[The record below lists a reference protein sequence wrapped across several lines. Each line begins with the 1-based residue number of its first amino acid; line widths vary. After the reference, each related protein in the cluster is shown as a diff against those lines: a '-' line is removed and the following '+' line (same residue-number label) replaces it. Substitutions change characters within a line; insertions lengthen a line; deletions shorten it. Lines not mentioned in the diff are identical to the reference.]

1 MTAKKVQFTGIVQT
15 PHTDRSYPDGDD
27 VEEEDNHDDYVRACL
42 ITVGILI
49 FLAFML
55 ALIFTLVK
63 QFGQ

>member
-15 PHTDRSYPDGDD
+15 RNTDRCYEYEDD
-27 VEEEDNHDDYVRACL
+27 VDECDNHDEYVRACL

-55 ALIFTLVK
+55 ALLFTLVK